1 MITVKKIAVIGAGYV
16 GLVSGTCFADAG
28 NHVTCCD
35 IDETKISNLLHGV
48 MPIYEPGL
56 KELVQKNV
64 ERGMLHFTSDISHAI
79 IHAEVIYIAVGTPMK
94 SNGEADL
101 LYVKQV
107 AKVIGENLNHY
118 KVIVTKSTVPVGTGK
133 QIESII
139 RHYSQNQ
146 HLFDIVSNPEFLREG
161 AAIKET
167 MKMER
172 AVIGTTSEKAYQ
184 IIAELHQPF
193 TSKIVKTTVESAE
206 LIKYAANAFLAT
218 KISFINDIANI
229 CERVGADVTKVSEG
243 IGLDSRIG
251 RKFLQAGV
259 GFGGS
264 CFPKDTAALLQMS
277 KAVGYDFKLIQAVM
291 ETNETQRVRI
301 VEKLLTTVGSL
312 EGKTISVLGLAFK
325 PDTNDIRSSPAL
337 NIIPQL
343 LNLGAKVKAYDPIA
357 IEEAKKQLGY
367 LCTYS
372 ENVYEVIN
380 QTDACIIL
388 TDWQEVKQ
396 LDLKRVKDLLN
407 QPIMIDGRNLF
418 EVDFMHQLGFTYLS
432 VGRPAVMNKK
442 SSATVL

>member
-1 MITVKKIAVIGAGYV
+1 MKKLAVIGTGYV
-16 GLVSGTCFADAG
+16 GLVSGTCFADVG

-35 IDETKISNLLHGV
+35 IDEMKITNLLNGE

-64 ERGMLHFTSDISHAI
+64 EKGTLDFTTNISNAI
-79 IHAEVIYIAVGTPMK
+79 RQTDVIYIAVGTPML

-101 LYVKQV
+101 MYVKQV
-107 AKVIGENLNHY
+107 AKMIGENLNHY

-133 QIESII
+133 LMESLI
-139 RHYSQNQ
+139 RHHSQNQ
-146 HLFDIVSNPEFLREG
+146 HSFDIVSNPEFLREG

-172 AVIGTTSEKAYQ
+172 AVIGTTSEKAFQ

-193 TSKIVKTTVESAE
+193 TSTIVKTTVESAE

-251 RKFLQAGV
+251 GKFLQAGV

-277 KAVGYDFKLIQAVM
+277 KAVGYDFKLIKAVM
-291 ETNETQRVRI
+291 ETNEAQRIRI
-301 VEKLLTTVGSL
+301 VEKLTNALGSL
-312 EGKTISVLGLAFK
+312 KGKTISVLGLAFK
-325 PDTNDIRSSPAL
+325 PDTDDIRSAPAID
-337 NIIPQL
+337 IIPQL
-343 LNLGAKVKAYDPIA
+343 LDFGAMVKAYDPIA
-357 IEEAKKQLGY
+357 IKESKKRFGY

-372 ENVYEVIN
+372 EDVYETIKD
-380 QTDACIIL
+380 TDACIIL
-388 TDWQEVKQ
+388 TDWNEVKQ
-396 LDLKRVKDLLN
+396 LDLKRVKSLLN

-418 EVDFMHQLGFTYLS
+418 ELDSMLQLGFTYLS

-442 SSATVL
+442 ISSKVL